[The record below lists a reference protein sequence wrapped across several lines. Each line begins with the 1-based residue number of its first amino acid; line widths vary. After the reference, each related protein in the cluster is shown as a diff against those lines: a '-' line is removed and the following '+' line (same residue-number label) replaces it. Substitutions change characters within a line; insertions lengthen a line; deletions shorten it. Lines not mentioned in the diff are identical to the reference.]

1 MGRIETVLKPFETAK
16 DWVEPRVAEGI
27 EKNRKTN
34 AEIEVVDKDG
44 NPVSGVTV
52 RYNLKKHAFIHGANC
67 FMLDELE
74 TPEKNAAYSGG
85 FRWHRCPRRR

>member
-16 DWVEPRVAEGI
+16 DWVEHRVAEGI

-52 RYNLKKHAFIHGANC
+52 R
-67 FMLDELE
+67 
-74 TPEKNAAYSGG
+74 
-85 FRWHRCPRRR
+85 